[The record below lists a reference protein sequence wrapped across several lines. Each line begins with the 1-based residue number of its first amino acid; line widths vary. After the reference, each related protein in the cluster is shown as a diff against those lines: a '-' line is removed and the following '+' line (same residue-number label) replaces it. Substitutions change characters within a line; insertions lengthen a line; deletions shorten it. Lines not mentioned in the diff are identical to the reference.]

1 MHTRTWVVIVA
12 AAASSIAR
20 ADFIVKDSL
29 QKDQGWTAW
38 DSKVGFTEKGMTAFG
53 VVTRDYKEFPSEF
66 DAMVTIDA
74 SKSIIWSF
82 GVAGSYSP
90 ETGYTGI
97 GITANSNKEVGFV
110 FARWEKDSIVDMMQ
124 IDPDAAAWLDGIHS
138 IEIGVREDVTF
149 AAIDGKIVAKLG
161 YNPKFS
167 GTQVVI
173 ASFAEGDTFFRDLTV
188 ASRIPA
194 PGAWMI
200 AASAVFIAARRRR

>member
-1 MHTRTWVVIVA
+1 MHTRTWIMIVA
-12 AAASSIAR
+12 AAAPSIAR

-29 QKDQGWTAW
+29 QKDAGWTTW
-38 DSKVGFTEKGMTAFG
+38 DSKVGFSEKGMSAYG
-53 VVTRDYKEFPSEF
+53 VVARDFKEFPTQF

-74 SKSIIWSF
+74 SKSSIWSF

-97 GITANSNKEVGFV
+97 GIAANRNKEVGFM
-110 FARWEKDSIVDMMQ
+110 FARWESDSIVEMMQ
-124 IDPDAAAWLDGIHS
+124 IDPDAAVWLDGIHS
-138 IEIGVREDVTF
+138 IEIGVREDVAF
-149 AAIDGKIVAKLG
+149 AAVDGKIVAKLG

-167 GTQVVI
+167 STQVVI
-173 ASFAEGDTFFRDLTV
+173 ASFAEDDTFFRDLTV

-200 AASAVFIAARRRR
+200 AASAVFIGFHRRR